1 MKWCRVKAFL
11 ISGLKT
17 TFRDRASIFW
27 VFLWPIIL
35 VLMTAYVF
43 IPPSVGRPLTL
54 DTGVISYDHSE
65 TPFNGTT
72 FIEVLRAVEYNG
84 TKLFNVKTYENES
97 LLMDD
102 LVKGKLDVGIIIPEE
117 FGKNITFSQARLKVY
132 VSGSNIYSIQVNKA
146 IISEYL
152 REFSIRTGLKK
163 VEISLRYMNTSYIPS
178 NLTVQGPWGNN
189 SFLEFIHSY
198 MLGLVE
204 PINVTIIEKT
214 PEALST
220 RPAIIGWYVI
230 GALGMMMLYTGF
242 VIGATAVVEEKERG
256 SLDRILSTP
265 TREAEMLMGK
275 TLAGLVI
282 LLLSSAAIVFT
293 GVFVIGAKIEW
304 NPLNIT
310 DWLVPLNL
318 TLTGLMTIGIGF
330 MLSLI
335 AKTSRGASS
344 MATTLGLLLSF
355 TAGVWFPKE
364 WMPVPVRKL
373 ADLFPVTWA
382 LDTIRDIVV
391 YNAGLMESSINTV
404 KNLAVTIVILVLGI
418 IAYKKTLRRY
428 AEQ

>member
-1 MKWCRVKAFL
+1 
-11 ISGLKT
+11 
-17 TFRDRASIFW
+17 
-27 VFLWPIIL
+27 
-35 VLMTAYVF
+35 
-43 IPPSVGRPLTL
+43 
-54 DTGVISYDHSE
+54 
-65 TPFNGTT
+65 
-72 FIEVLRAVEYNG
+72 
-84 TKLFNVKTYENES
+84 
-97 LLMDD
+97 
-102 LVKGKLDVGIIIPEE
+102 
-117 FGKNITFSQARLKVY
+117 
-132 VSGSNIYSIQVNKA
+132 
-146 IISEYL
+146 
-152 REFSIRTGLKK
+152 
-163 VEISLRYMNTSYIPS
+163 SYIPS